1 MSRQVIG
8 GFLDPTEVGPWRSW
22 PAFVNHSLHALRAC
36 SSPVPSSFDTSKGVH
51 GYGSTAN
58 SSGSRDDSRSSS
70 GFPRHN
76 DAWHDCAFASSAGY
90 SVLAYSD
97 YFYQVHLSLA
107 ISLSNLLFYFV
118 SRIIPPNPTV
128 CTDCSSLLLKALRYF
143 LHMDCCSILT
153 DTSVARSIS
162 LN

>member
-22 PAFVNHSLHALRAC
+22 PAFVNHSLHALQAC
-36 SSPVPSSFDTSKGVH
+36 SSLVPFSFD
-51 GYGSTAN
+51 
-58 SSGSRDDSRSSS
+58 SSDSWDDSRSSS

-128 CTDCSSLLLKALRYF
+128 CSSLLLKALRYF

-162 LN
+162 LNRL